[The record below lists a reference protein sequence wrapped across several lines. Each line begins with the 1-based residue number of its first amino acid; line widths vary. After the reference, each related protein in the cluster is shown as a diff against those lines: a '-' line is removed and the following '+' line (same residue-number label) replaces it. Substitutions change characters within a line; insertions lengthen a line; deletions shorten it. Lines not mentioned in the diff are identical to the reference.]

1 MQNEKFKM
9 NNAKMRSLPHIVLAS
24 GSPRRAAL
32 LRQMGFLFRVVSREI
47 SEESDL
53 SSDPVERV
61 IELSKKKARA
71 VLDLVEEG
79 LIVGADTI
87 VFLDGE
93 ILGKPMNKEEAKAML
108 IKLSERTHEVFTGFT
123 LIEVGGRQMSD
134 VERTSVTFR
143 HLEEWEVDDYV
154 ETGGPLDKAGGYGI
168 QDRSGL
174 FVDRIEGCFYNVV
187 GFPMTKFYEGLKK
200 FWDVDTLRRATR
212 MQGES

>member
-1 MQNEKFKM
+1 ME
-9 NNAKMRSLPHIVLAS
+9 NAKIRSLPHIVLAS
-24 GSPRRAAL
+24 RSPRRAAL
-32 LRQMGFLFRVVSREI
+32 LHQMGFSFRVVSREI

-53 SSDPVERV
+53 SSDPVKRV

-71 VLDLVEEG
+71 VLDRVEEG

-108 IKLSERTHEVFTGFT
+108 MKLSGRSHEVFTGFT
-123 LIEVGGRQMSD
+123 LIEVGGQQMSD

-212 MQGES
+212 IQGES